1 MNETGSIGSP
11 EGEVCKSVIVFSS
24 HISHS
29 LIFSV
34 GKIVDYSMIDAVE
47 AEHSNSDSPVDIGRR
62 AFDDL
67 TDLQNDEFIVST
79 LHIL

>member
-1 MNETGSIGSP
+1 
-11 EGEVCKSVIVFSS
+11 
-24 HISHS
+24 
-29 LIFSV
+29 
-34 GKIVDYSMIDAVE
+34 MIDAVE